1 MIFVISGPSGCGKS
15 TLVKHVLDELG
26 NIEFSVSHT
35 TRPRRNSEKEG
46 RDYYFIPKE
55 DFTKMI
61 EEGKFAEWA
70 IVHEYYYGTTKRE
83 LEKKRTKKD
92 VLLDIDVQGAEQIRG
107 KFKRAMSIFVLP
119 PSYQELK
126 LRLERRGDERKE
138 VVARRLDVA
147 KKEIRSYPGFDF
159 IIVNDRLEKALEEI
173 KSIIVSSRCRLEV
186 RQKEIVPILRSFFE
200 EDETALP

>member
-15 TLVKHVLDELG
+15 TLVKHVLDELD

-35 TRPRRNSEKEG
+35 TRPQRDSEKEG
-46 RDYYFIPKE
+46 QDYYFIPKE

-83 LEKKRTKKD
+83 LEKKGTKKD

-107 KFKRAMSIFVLP
+107 KFKRAISIFVLP
-119 PSYQELK
+119 PSYRELK

-138 VVARRLDVA
+138 VVARRLEVA

-159 IIVNDRLEKALEEI
+159 IIVNDRLEKALKELR
-173 KSIIVSSRCRLEV
+173 SIIVSSRCHLEV

-200 EDETALP
+200 EDETAFP